1 MNKFTTNTAKPSTY
15 TRSEEINQLYE
26 WGIANTNLSQ
36 ISLNHAI
43 IFSYSDI
50 ENIPKDLIYV
60 YHIFQKLLERAK
72 TIFHIRNYTASEY
85 AMAVILIETK
95 GIDVPDIYNKIIQNT
110 NTLIHPTLSNAAKI
124 QILQKIISE
133 MNNNQID
140 TNELIVIERLTQKE
154 GFSELDAKDCI
165 IKALKMGAITKTEL
179 GLLSI

>member
-1 MNKFTTNTAKPSTY
+1 M
-15 TRSEEINQLYE
+15 
-26 WGIANTNLSQ
+26 
-36 ISLNHAI
+36 
-43 IFSYSDI
+43 
-50 ENIPKDLIYV
+50 
-60 YHIFQKLLERAK
+60 ERAK

-110 NTLIHPTLSNAAKI
+110 STLIHPTLSNAAKI

>member
-1 MNKFTTNTAKPSTY
+1 MTNTAKPSTY
-15 TRSEEINQLYE
+15 TRSEEINHLYE
-26 WGIANTNLSQ
+26 WGMANTNLSQ

-60 YHIFQKLLERAK
+60 YDIFQKLLERTK
-72 TIFHIRNYTASEY
+72 TIFHIGNYTASEY
-85 AMAVILIETK
+85 AMAVILIATK

-110 NTLIHPTLSNAAKI
+110 STLIHPTLSNAAKI